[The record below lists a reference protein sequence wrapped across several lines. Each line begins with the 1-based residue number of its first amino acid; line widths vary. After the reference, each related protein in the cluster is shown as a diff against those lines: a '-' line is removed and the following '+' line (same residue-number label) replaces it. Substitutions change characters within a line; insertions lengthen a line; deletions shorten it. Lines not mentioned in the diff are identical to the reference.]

1 MIRTL
6 ARVPAQAGAAPPHQ
20 SDPAFGWGFVDAS
33 HVSRAFRA
41 RFGGT
46 AGELRRTAAR

>member
-1 MIRTL
+1 MVLR
-6 ARVPAQAGAAPPHQ
+6 RSAGL
-20 SDPAFGWGFVDAS
+20 AFGWGFVDAS